1 MATYKPKQKIDKNGT
16 LEEVKIPIESVDGL
30 SDKLSEKVSLEEQ
43 NALVAHNEQE
53 FNSFIAIENSGK
65 IISYNKKLYRVD
77 VNNLG
82 PNPPK
87 VGDVITELYFNTNI
101 TPDLSPETYYPI
113 RIARED
119 GTDRVLV
126 LSSSSTGLFVYRIF
140 STGAATAYSNTSGW
154 AFDRF
159 VYEQPLTVSKTEKED
174 IWSNFI
180 SKTPFGDFAIVVEVG
195 SEKANAS
202 DVQDEFKKKGVHF
215 ISKNDITVTSGAS
228 LLAEKWVVD
237 GVDGITEP
245 FDGMIIAVRIRSNAD
260 SASNIV
266 LSINGGATYYPF
278 IVSTASR
285 ILGLKN
291 VYGASSTVMFV
302 FNATYPVGNV
312 YLESGIPST
321 IMGCWQVSDRDDTNT
336 VSQQLDN
343 ENNEKPILTKTTN
356 STNDTTSGTDF
367 SANVTI
373 NHSTGTLSATAFK
386 ENGVSLADKYAL
398 KDDAG
403 GNCFENLSH
412 IDLDDQSVDGIN
424 ISSDGVSFHNYH
436 AFYDNDEN
444 ALGASTTTIKV
455 PFVAGD
461 GIEFAQEFDG
471 SSIKISNDLPTEEVE
486 AIDLPTVKAKLK
498 PASEIGGGVGTG
510 YELSYVN
517 IEPAENNMFDNVDI
531 ANQKVR
537 FNLRVIEMSFG
548 DSDNVVWS
556 GQDVTLDLPI
566 VAGKGITFEPMQEL
580 GESALTI
587 SLAEAERE
595 EVFDLDGNDYIN
607 KGDRVFEI
615 LNHAKGV
622 VRGQYIVHNGFGTS
636 PTSYR
641 IMRFQFTNQQDIY
654 HINTHTVERNV
665 TYTENGVEYA
675 NANIVVYVVI
685 GGALSINAYAFDIT
699 NGRSVTLTK
708 DTTKPHRIVLDY
720 IDYDDDFG
728 Q

>member
-1 MATYKPKQKIDKNGT
+1 MATYKPKKKIDNNGT

-30 SDKLSEKVSLEEQ
+30 
-43 NALVAHNEQE
+43 
-53 FNSFIAIENSGK
+53 
-65 IISYNKKLYRVD
+65 R
-77 VNNLG
+77 
-82 PNPPK
+82 
-87 VGDVITELYFNTNI
+87 TELNWNKNRIQDLDEKITN
-101 TPDLSPETYYPI
+101 DY
-113 RIARED
+113 
-119 GTDRVLV
+119 
-126 LSSSSTGLFVYRIF
+126 
-140 STGAATAYSNTSGW
+140 ATKDDVGSVFENIGNIDTW
-154 AFDRF
+154 FDI
-159 VYEQPLTVSKTEKED
+159 P
-174 IWSNFI
+174 NN
-180 SKTPFGDFAIVVEVG
+180 VEV
-195 SEKANAS
+195 
-202 DVQDEFKKKGVHF
+202 
-215 ISKNDITVTSGAS
+215 
-228 LLAEKWVVD
+228 
-237 GVDGITEP
+237 
-245 FDGMIIAVRIRSNAD
+245 
-260 SASNIV
+260 
-266 LSINGGATYYPF
+266 
-278 IVSTASR
+278 
-285 ILGLKN
+285 LG
-291 VYGASSTVMFV
+291 
-302 FNATYPVGNV
+302 
-312 YLESGIPST
+312 
-321 IMGCWQVSDRDDTNT
+321 
-336 VSQQLDN
+336 
-343 ENNEKPILTKTTN
+343 
-356 STNDTTSGTDF
+356 
-367 SANVTI
+367 
-373 NHSTGTLSATAFK
+373 
-386 ENGVSLADKYAL
+386 
-398 KDDAG
+398 
-403 GNCFENLSH
+403 
-412 IDLDDQSVDGIN
+412 
-424 ISSDGVSFHNYH
+424 SDGVTWNEEY
-436 AFYDNDEN
+436 AFYDKKNEQ
-444 ALGASTTTIKV
+444 TIVTGQMAHRV
-455 PFVAGD
+455 PFQAGD
-461 GIEFAQEFDG
+461 GISFEPDVDSAVVK
-471 SSIKISNDLPTEEVE
+471 IKTNLTTEEVE
-486 AIDLPTVKAKLK
+486 AVDLPTVKAKLK

-699 NGRSVTLTK
+699 NGRSVTLTQ

-720 IDYDDDFG
+720 IDYD
-728 Q
+728 